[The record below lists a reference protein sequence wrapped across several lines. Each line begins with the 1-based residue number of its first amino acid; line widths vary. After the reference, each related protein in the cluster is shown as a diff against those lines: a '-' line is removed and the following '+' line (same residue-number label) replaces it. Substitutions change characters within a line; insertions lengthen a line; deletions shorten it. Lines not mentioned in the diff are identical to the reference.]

1 MKIKTDFVTN
11 SSTTSFIIMTK
22 ENEWNKENFIELM
35 GIENESDFYEMMEN
49 VYYSLSDAKDEIVT
63 KFNSGYW
70 REKYSTLEEF
80 IKEEFSVSVYEKYL
94 HAIANGDKV
103 YVGHL
108 SSDDEALASYLCM
121 DSFVEENEKIYFN
134 YTNCI
139 W

>member
-11 SSTTSFIIMTK
+11 SSSTSFIIMTK
-22 ENEWNKENFIELM
+22 ENDWNEDNFIGLM
-35 GIENESDFYEMMEN
+35 GVEKESDFYEMMEN
-49 VYYSLSDAKDEIVT
+49 IYTSISHEMEDIEL

-70 REKYSTLEEF
+70 EGEYSTLEEF
-80 IKEEFSVSVYEKYL
+80 IQKEFSMSVYEKYL
-94 HAIANGDKV
+94 EAIKNGEKV
-103 YVGHL
+103 YVGRL

-134 YTNCI
+134 YTNCV

>member
-11 SSTTSFIIMTK
+11 SSSTSFIIMTK
-22 ENEWNKENFIELM
+22 ENEWNKDNFIELM
-35 GIENESDFYEMMEN
+35 GVEKESDFYEMMEN
-49 VYYSLSDAKDEIVT
+49 IYDTLSDSKDEIAK

-70 REKYSTLEEF
+70 GEKYKNLDEF
-80 IKEEFSVSVYEKYL
+80 IQKEFSTAVYNKYL
-94 HAIANGDKV
+94 QAIKNGDNV
-103 YVGHL
+103 YVGQL

-134 YTNCI
+134 YSNCV

>member
-11 SSTTSFIIMTK
+11 SSSTSFIIMTK
-22 ENEWNKENFIELM
+22 ENDWNKDNFIELM
-35 GIENESDFYEMMEN
+35 GIEKESDFYEMMEN
-49 VYYSLSDAKDEIVT
+49 IYFSLSNEKDDIES

-70 REKYSTLEEF
+70 REQYSTLEEF
-80 IKEEFSVSVYEKYL
+80 IKDEFSQFVYEKYL
-94 HAIANGDKV
+94 KAIKNGDKV

-134 YTNCI
+134 YTNCV

>member
-11 SSTTSFIIMTK
+11 SSSTSFIIMTK
-22 ENEWNKENFIELM
+22 ENNWNKDNFIELM
-35 GIENESDFYEMMEN
+35 GVEEESDFYEMMEN
-49 VYYSLSDAKDEIVT
+49 VYYSLSDAKDEIAI

-70 REKYSTLEEF
+70 EKKYNTLEEF
-80 IKEEFSVSVYEKYL
+80 IKEEFSLSVYEKYL

-103 YVGHL
+103 YIGHL
-108 SSDDEALASYLCM
+108 GSDDEALAAYLCM

-134 YTNCI
+134 YTNCV

>member
-11 SSTTSFIIMTK
+11 SSSTSFIIMTK
-22 ENEWNKENFIELM
+22 ENEWNEDNFIELM
-35 GIENESDFYEMMEN
+35 GIEKESDFYEMMEN
-49 VYYSLSDAKDEIVT
+49 IYSSISNEMEDIEI

-70 REKYSTLEEF
+70 GEKYSSLEEF
-80 IKEEFSVSVYEKYL
+80 IQKEFSMSVYEKYL
-94 HAIANGDKV
+94 KAIQNGDKV

-108 SSDDEALASYLCM
+108 SSDDESLASYLCM

-134 YTNCI
+134 YTNCV

>member
-11 SSTTSFIIMTK
+11 SSSTSFIIMTK
-22 ENEWNKENFIELM
+22 ENDWNEDNFIELM
-35 GIENESDFYEMMEN
+35 GVEKESDFYEMMEN
-49 VYYSLSDAKDEIVT
+49 IYTSISYAMDDIES

-70 REKYSTLEEF
+70 GEEYSTLEEF
-80 IKEEFSVSVYEKYL
+80 IQKEFSLSVYEKYL
-94 HAIANGDKV
+94 EAIKNGDKV
-103 YVGHL
+103 YVGLL

-134 YTNCI
+134 YTNCV

>member
-11 SSTTSFIIMTK
+11 SSSTSFIIMTK
-22 ENEWNKENFIELM
+22 ENDWNKDSFIELM
-35 GIENESDFYEMMEN
+35 GIEKESDFYEMMEN
-49 VYYSLSDAKDEIVT
+49 VYASISYGMDDIES

-70 REKYSTLEEF
+70 EEKYTTLEEL
-80 IKEEFSVSVYEKYL
+80 IQKEFSQSVYEKYL
-94 HAIANGDKV
+94 KAKSNGDKV
-103 YVGHL
+103 YIGHL

-134 YTNCI
+134 YTNCV